1 MKKIL
6 YLIIF
11 WIITAAIFLPQF
23 KCYAKAWERKF
34 GDRVADLVEKV
45 YEEANDDASSK
56 VQKTRWNQISS
67 RYCPEL
73 YLDSRYT
80 LTRTLC
86 SIREKSWA
94 YMQYIIYIW
103 ITAAVIFL
111 IVNGL
116 KIVTSPD
123 KEKQMW
129 VFKKN
134 IVYIIIWVVL
144 LVAFNFILDVFVSL
158 VALLTE

>member
-6 YLIIF
+6 YWIML
-11 WIITAAIFLPQF
+11 WIITAVIFLPQF
-23 KCYAKAWERKF
+23 KCYAKAWEWKF
-34 GDRVADLVEKV
+34 GDHVADLVTQV
-45 YEEANDDASSK
+45 YEEANSDSSSK
-56 VQKTRWNQISS
+56 VQKTRWNSISS
-67 RYCPEL
+67 RFCTDL

-86 SIREKSWA
+86 DIREKSWA
-94 YMQYIIYIW
+94 YLQYVIYIW
-103 ITAAVIFL
+103 ITAALIFL
-111 IVNGL
+111 IINGL
-116 KIVTSPD
+116 KIVTSSD

-134 IVYIIIWVVL
+134 VIYVIIWVVL
-144 LVAFNFILDVFVSL
+144 LVAFNFILDVFVSV